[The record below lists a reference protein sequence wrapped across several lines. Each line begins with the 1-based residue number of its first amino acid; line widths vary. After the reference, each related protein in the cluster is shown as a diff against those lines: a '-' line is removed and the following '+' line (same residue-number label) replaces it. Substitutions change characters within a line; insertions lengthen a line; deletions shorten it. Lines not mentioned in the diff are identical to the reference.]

1 MRRATATASNC
12 ERPLTVSDA
21 RKTLGELIR
30 ASFESPKPVRIRLGD
45 MIVRLAPEVML
56 EPIESLPSGAII
68 IDDERAAMLNGFPEV
83 LSAPNFTS

>member
-1 MRRATATASNC
+1 MSHAITSNY

-45 MIVRLAPEVML
+45 MIVRLTPEVMP
-56 EPIESLPSGAII
+56 EPIEVLPLGAIV
-68 IDDERAAMLNGFPEV
+68 IDDERAALLNSFPEG
-83 LSAPNFTS
+83 LSTPDFSS